1 MNISFG
7 RIFDWLRGVITV
19 HRERREVNLL
29 TTEGDLLQGGG
40 EEVDQSIFF
49 TRYLHQFHCVT
60 TFLAFFAL
68 KIRCEETRPLIC
80 GIYLVDVVSRF
91 FKLFLISLAFSF
103 PSLISLFIASSSCN

>member
-1 MNISFG
+1 MNIKF
-7 RIFDWLRGVITV
+7 FDWLRGVITV

-60 TFLAFFAL
+60 TFLAPTFLRL
-68 KIRCEETRPLIC
+68 KSGAKKRDLLSVEFTL
-80 GIYLVDVVSRF
+80 LM
-91 FKLFLISLAFSF
+91 
-103 PSLISLFIASSSCN
+103 SSPDSSNCS